1 MTTQEYRTQVAQMA
15 QALRELH
22 RSLIA
27 AARRRYEEEHGEL
40 GGSYALLQQLAENPA
55 FAWLQ
60 PLTALVSRL
69 DNLPADDAIGP
80 ADAGAIRAEASRLI
94 SPAEDED
101 ATFYQQLRDARSYA
115 PDLVVLHAHARAALG
130 GLPLP
135 GAGATTER
143 AVADNQR

>member
-1 MTTQEYRTQVAQMA
+1 MTTQEYRTQVGQMA

-22 RSLIA
+22 RSLIV

-40 GGSYALLQQLAENPA
+40 GGSYALLQQLADNPA

-69 DNLPADDAIGP
+69 DNLPNDEIGP

-101 ATFYQQLRDARSYA
+101 ATFYQQLRAARSYA

-130 GLPLP
+130 GLP
-135 GAGATTER
+135 GAPAER
-143 AVADNQR
+143 AVADDQR

>member
-1 MTTQEYRTQVAQMA
+1 MPTQEYRTQVAQMA

-22 RSLIA
+22 RSLIV

-40 GGSYALLQQLAENPA
+40 GGSYALLQQLADNPA

-69 DNLPADDAIGP
+69 DNLPDDEIGP
-80 ADAGAIRAEASRLI
+80 ADAAAIRAEASRLI
-94 SPAEDED
+94 APAEDED

-135 GAGATTER
+135 GASASTER